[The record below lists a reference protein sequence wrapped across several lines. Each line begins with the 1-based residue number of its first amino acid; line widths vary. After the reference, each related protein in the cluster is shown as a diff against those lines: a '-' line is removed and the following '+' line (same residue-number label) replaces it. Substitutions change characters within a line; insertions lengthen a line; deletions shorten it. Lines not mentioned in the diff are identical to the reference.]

1 MIHVNQVLSLEQ
13 SRWWWVK
20 LCTHLR
26 STGSGTFC
34 RPSNECCHRHRAPL
48 ITNLSPAKVYGLA
61 LLQASPGRGS
71 LSLISVSVVLEMP
84 KAAHRQQRSPNLP
97 PSLPRVRFPPR
108 QHRLFQPRW
117 LKLLGTGWVTDIL
130 VQSLGLELQ
139 QLGDL
144 EGESLTVKLIY
155 G

>member
-1 MIHVNQVLSLEQ
+1 MIHVNQVLSLKQ

-61 LLQASPGRGS
+61 LLPASPGRGS
-71 LSLISVSVVLEMP
+71 LSLISASVVLEMP
-84 KAAHRQQRSPNLP
+84 KAAHRQQRSPTCHH
-97 PSLPRVRFPPR
+97 PSQESDSLLVSTGYSSPGGLSSSGQAGSLIPWFRAWVWSFRSWATWKVRVSP
-108 QHRLFQPRW
+108 
-117 LKLLGTGWVTDIL
+117 
-130 VQSLGLELQ
+130 
-139 QLGDL
+139 
-144 EGESLTVKLIY
+144 
-155 G
+155 